1 MSDGNVA
8 GEAAK
13 FLGHLPA
20 FGKRGIIAVIGERE
34 DTVGRVVDRD
44 FVASL
49 PAGTD
54 PNGENGEYHT
64 FCYDGP
70 IFASPVPFR
79 LGTPFRRSYD
89 VRLDDGTSKSYAY
102 WFADLREA

>member
-1 MSDGNVA
+1 M
-8 GEAAK
+8 
-13 FLGHLPA
+13 
-20 FGKRGIIAVIGERE
+20 
-34 DTVGRVVDRD
+34 
-44 FVASL
+44 ASL

-64 FCYDGP
+64 FCYDGR
-70 IFASPVPFR
+70 SSLRPVPFR
-79 LGTPFRRSYD
+79 LGTPFSRSYD

>member
-1 MSDGNVA
+1 MADRLGA
-8 GEAAK
+8 EA
-13 FLGHLPA
+13 
-20 FGKRGIIAVIGERE
+20 IGRE
-34 DTVGRVVDRD
+34 LDAA

-70 IFASPVPFR
+70 IFRSPVPFR
-79 LGTPFRRSYD
+79 LGPPQRRSHD
-89 VRLDDGTSKSYAY
+89 IRHDDGTVHTFTY
-102 WFADLREA
+102 WFAELEAAE